1 MDWEKELPPI
11 MRERLARAGEVTPED
26 KERIKD
32 LESLDSLLKEYY
44 VDLLDS
50 AGLWK
55 RLKEFQDQG
64 KQFLLKEAY
73 TKLKGSFKWKGL
85 PIKFEEGNDGTLT
98 IEFREEEEKDLVLEL
113 TDSNFD
119 EAVKKYPLL
128 VVDCWAEWCAPCKM
142 VAPVIEELA
151 EDYQGKI
158 TFGKLDVDGNRS
170 VAARYQIA
178 SIPTLLIFKD
188 GQLVDHKVGALPRRM
203 LEPELAKYIVNFS
216 DGEYHFRIR
225 LHCTN
230 HWNVTSP
237 RVEEYGV
244 APY

>member
-1 MDWEKELPPI
+1 MVDWEKELPPI

-32 LESLDSLLKEYY
+32 LEHLDSLLKEFYA
-44 VDLLDS
+44 DLLDS

-64 KQFLLKEAY
+64 RQFLLKEAY

-85 PIKFEEGNDGTLT
+85 PIKFEERNDGTLT
-98 IEFREEEEKDLVLEL
+98 IEFREEEEEDLVLEL

-151 EDYQGKI
+151 EDYRGKI

-170 VAARYQIA
+170 VTVRYQIA
-178 SIPTLLIFKD
+178 SIPTLLIFRD
-188 GQLVDHKVGALPRRM
+188 GQLVDQKVGALPRRM
-203 LEPELAKYIVNFS
+203 LEPELVKHI
-216 DGEYHFRIR
+216 
-225 LHCTN
+225 
-230 HWNVTSP
+230 
-237 RVEEYGV
+237 
-244 APY
+244 

>member
-11 MRERLARAGEVTPED
+11 MRERLARSGEVTPED

-32 LESLDSLLKEYY
+32 LENLDSLLKEFYA
-44 VDLLDS
+44 DLLDS

-73 TKLKGSFKWKGL
+73 TKLKRSFKWKRL
-85 PIKFEEGNDGTLT
+85 PIRFEERNDGTLT

-113 TDSNFD
+113 TDSNFA

-151 EDYQGKI
+151 EDYQGKV

-178 SIPTLLIFKD
+178 SIPTLLIFKNSR
-188 GQLVDHKVGALPRRM
+188 LVDRKVGALPRRM
-203 LEPELAKYIVNFS
+203 LEPELAKHI
-216 DGEYHFRIR
+216 
-225 LHCTN
+225 
-230 HWNVTSP
+230 
-237 RVEEYGV
+237 
-244 APY
+244 